1 LEDHKEE
8 ILLLAHGYRNLA
20 EMKSWMAKKKGIRLS
35 PAPRLTCAIACVQ
48 VIRASFRRI
57 AHQIN

>member
-20 EMKSWMAKKKGIRLS
+20 EMKSWMAKKGNWTLTGTPLNLRHRLRS
-35 PAPRLTCAIACVQ
+35 
-48 VIRASFRRI
+48 
-57 AHQIN
+57 N